1 VQQVRELCS
10 GSDLDA
16 IIVPVGGG
24 GLLAGIAVA
33 ARALCPG
40 IRIIGAEPSAADDA
54 WRSKQAGRLLEH
66 DTLPDTLADGLR
78 TVLGSKTWPIVRD
91 QVSCYSALRTAS
103 VGRTHVVVA
112 LTVYAS
118 AATLHWHTTAISA
131 RTSLST
137 SVFCGAC
144 SCLV

>member
-1 VQQVRELCS
+1 MHAQGTVGLELVQQVRELCS

-40 IRIIGAEPSAADDA
+40 IRIIGAEPTAADDA

-91 QVSCYSALRTAS
+91 QVQ
-103 VGRTHVVVA
+103 
-112 LTVYAS
+112 
-118 AATLHWHTTAISA
+118 ATI
-131 RTSLST
+131 
-137 SVFCGAC
+137 SVF
-144 SCLV
+144 